1 MPYSRPALGA
11 LALLAALPIAAPAQ
25 DVDSTRAF
33 TTVSLSTELTDATA
47 FRETG
52 FLLGR
57 LHRLGEDGRW
67 SVRGELGLGLVDAL
81 DGYSGY
87 AGVMASA
94 GRSWEQRLFHLSERV
109 EVRPA
114 LSVGG
119 GLYRFGY
126 AGDLAG
132 LASWTPLA
140 LVGVGVHGVA
150 APRAGASHG
159 RMVLFEVVREERLGE
174 GWGGRWFVRAGMALG
189 TPAGAFIPERR
200 PSAWWDRDA
209 PEIPRGPATGMAL
222 PRADLPH
229 HVYGYRAEE
238 RRPGRLQDPAAG
250 APVLPGSVWEGTHTE
265 AEAPSR
271 LGATEE
277 ALERHPDDAFAMH
290 EHGVALAVRGRMAGA
305 LRAFVHALAAT
316 SSAPQRAIILTD
328 IGTAWAALG
337 WPDSAVVAWE
347 AATAEQPRLLA
358 PRLNTGVLFEELGHG
373 EAALLHY
380 RRAAAAI
387 PEVAGAWENLAY
399 ALVRVGRAGEAVEPL
414 RRALLLR
421 ADARGEAA
429 IRWRCADLE
438 LYADITAEAW
448 LEGERCTGRGA
459 VPSPRL
465 LPDATP
471 PRRRRA

>member
-1 MPYSRPALGA
+1 MPCSRPALGA
-11 LALLAALPIAAPAQ
+11 LALLAALPLAAPAQ
-25 DVDSTRAF
+25 GVDSTRAF
-33 TTVSLSTELTDATA
+33 TTLSLSMELTDATA
-47 FRETG
+47 FTENG

-57 LHRLGEDGRW
+57 LYRLGGDRSW
-67 SVRGELGLGLVDAL
+67 SVRGELGAGVVDVL

-87 AGVMASA
+87 AGVVASA
-94 GRSWEQRLFHLSERV
+94 GRSWEQRLFQLSERV
-109 EVRPA
+109 AVRPA

-126 AGDLAG
+126 AGDVAG

-140 LVGVGVHGVA
+140 VVGVGVHGVA
-150 APRAGASHG
+150 PPLAGTSHG
-159 RMVLFEVVREERLGE
+159 RMLVFEVLREERLGE
-174 GWGGRWFVRAGMALG
+174 GWGGRWFVRAGIALG
-189 TPAGAFIPERR
+189 TPPGTFIPERR
-200 PSAWWDRDA
+200 PAAWWDRDA
-209 PEIPRGPATGMAL
+209 PEIPLGPGSGVAL

-238 RRPGRLQDPAAG
+238 RRPGRPRDPGTA
-250 APVLPGSVWEGTHTE
+250 APVLPGSVWEGTGRE
-265 AEAPSR
+265 ADAPTR

-277 ALERHPDDAFAMH
+277 TLARHPDDAFAMH
-290 EHGVALAVRGRMAGA
+290 EHGVALAVRGRLAGA
-305 LRAFVHALAAT
+305 LRAFAHALAAT
-316 SSAPQRAIILTD
+316 RSGPQRAVILTD

-337 WPDSAVVAWE
+337 WPDSAVIAWE
-347 AATAEQPRLLA
+347 AATAEQPHLLA
-358 PRLNTGVLFEELGHG
+358 PRLNTGVLFEELGHA

-380 RRAAAAI
+380 REAVAAI
-387 PEVAGAWENLAY
+387 PEAAGAWENLAY
-399 ALVRVGRAGEAVEPL
+399 ALVRAGRGDEAVEPL

-438 LYADITAEAW
+438 LYAGITAEAW
-448 LEGERCTGRGA
+448 AEGERCIGRGA

-471 PRRRRA
+471 R